1 MLKKSA
7 LLAEDGFPNLQVRLL
22 KALLLIARVQPAQES
37 SSMFGESERT
47 VQKRQRKWFSYCIH
61 GDYST
66 PMSKEFDE

>member
-47 VQKRQRKWFSYCIH
+47 VQKRQRK
-61 GDYST
+61 
-66 PMSKEFDE
+66 

>member
-22 KALLLIARVQPAQES
+22 KALLLIAHVQPAQES

-47 VQKRQRKWFSYCIH
+47 VQKRQRK
-61 GDYST
+61 
-66 PMSKEFDE
+66 